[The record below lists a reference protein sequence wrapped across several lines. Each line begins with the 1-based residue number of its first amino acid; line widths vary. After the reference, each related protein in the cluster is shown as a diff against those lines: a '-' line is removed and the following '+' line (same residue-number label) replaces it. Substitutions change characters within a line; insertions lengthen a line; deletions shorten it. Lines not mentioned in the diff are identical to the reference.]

1 MYKLIF
7 ADDEALVRNNVAR
20 LLQWET
26 CGFTL
31 TGCCSNGYELVEQVK
46 RDPPDLVIAD
56 INMPFINGIEAA
68 REIRQEFPEVKIA
81 FLTGHDDFDYARQA
95 IDLHVMKYILKPV
108 TAGSLTEILGEFR
121 EALDKE
127 YQQAGNLK
135 HLSAFYQENRAVL
148 QSLFLNSLFAG
159 KITDKEAAEK
169 VNMLELGYLNGTIFQ
184 TAVILPDPL
193 PSDCGFSQ
201 ESPEMALFAIYN
213 MAKELME
220 IRGTGS
226 AVLGSKDVTAIACG
240 SEGVPYL
247 DRAFTSCLEE
257 LRAVVEKHLQFTVTI
272 GKGAPCRKY
281 SEISVSYAGGLA
293 ALGYRESIGRNRVIS
308 IQDIEPERQDVKVY
322 GRTEEERLIA
332 AIKLADDE
340 AMESLLTE
348 ISGRFLEPAGPEQQ
362 RFCTF
367 SVLLSILREAE
378 NLGLDTNEILPE
390 RDLKEVF
397 EMRVAPEM
405 LDLMRKACQRMINSV
420 LLRRKKSCSA
430 AVDQARQII
439 AEHLAD
445 PELSADF
452 VSDTLH
458 LSASYFR
465 ALFKKEIGATFVNYL
480 TELRMEKAKDLIL
493 TSGKKNYEIAEET
506 GYADPH
512 YFSYCFKKYYK
523 MSPNEFRDSI
533 HKGNG
538 EL

>member
-31 TGCCSNGYELVEQVK
+31 AGCCSNGYELVEQVK

-68 REIRQEFPEVKIA
+68 REIRQEFPQVKIA

-108 TAGSLTEILGEFR
+108 TSESLTEILR
-121 EALDKE
+121 EIRAEIDEE
-127 YQQAGNLK
+127 YRQAGNLK
-135 HLSAFYQENRAVL
+135 ALSAFYQENRAVV
-148 QSLFLNSLFAG
+148 QSLFLNGLLSG
-159 KITDKEAAEK
+159 TVTDQEAKEK
-169 VNMLELGYLNGTIFQ
+169 VGMLELNCLDASDFQ
-184 TAVILPDPL
+184 TAVILPDPM

-213 MAKELME
+213 MGKELME
-220 IRGTGS
+220 TREVGM
-226 AVLGSKDVTAIACG
+226 AVLGGKDVTLIACG
-240 SEGVPYL
+240 RSGAPYL

-257 LRAVVEKHLQFTVTI
+257 LRAVVEKHLHFTVTV
-272 GKGAPCRKY
+272 GKGAPCRRC
-281 SEISVSYAGGLA
+281 SEICHSHEGSLA

-308 IQDIEPERQDVKVY
+308 IQDIEPKRQDFKVY
-322 GRTEEERLIA
+322 CRVEEERLVA
-332 AIKLADDE
+332 AIKLADSEQVE
-340 AMESLLTE
+340 ALLGE
-348 ISGRFLEPAGPEQQ
+348 LSSALLEPAGPVQQ

-367 SVLLSILREAE
+367 SILLSLLREADT
-378 NLGLDTNEILPE
+378 LGLNTDEILSE
-390 RDLKEVF
+390 SDLQEVF
-397 EMRVAPEM
+397 AMRVAPEM
-405 LDLMRKACQRMINSV
+405 LELIRKTCRSMMKSV
-420 LLRRKKSCSA
+420 QLSRKKSCSA
-430 AVDQARQII
+430 AMDQARQII
-439 AEHLAD
+439 AEHLTD

-480 TELRMEKAKDLIL
+480 TEMRMEKAKDLIL

-512 YFSYCFKKYYK
+512 YFSYCFKKYYGK
-523 MSPNEFRDSI
+523 SPNEFRESI
-533 HKGNG
+533 HT
-538 EL
+538 